1 VADVTHTVPDL
12 PVPLVHDPGTGL
24 PQGPYRSLLSRVERV
39 AFLGLMVAAVL
50 SFVVVAALDF
60 RWHRHDT
67 ATASQAW
74 VQALAV
80 QVESAVVF
88 GDSGAAQETLA
99 AAAVYPNVLEVLVT
113 GVGVD
118 GVLAAHPLPS
128 GVNSVTA
135 HLASWPRADRLWST
149 ELPVFGSVVSAGE
162 RVGTVHALIDLRPM
176 WRSVVQHALILLAT
190 VMLAVMLAGWVTRHL
205 LKKLLAPVSELAEA
219 VQSLAGRN
227 SFSARM
233 PLRAHDEIGLLTQ
246 RINQML
252 AHIEARDALLAANH
266 AQLLELG
273 QRADKA
279 NQAKSE
285 FLAHMSHEFRTPLS
299 TIQISSYLALKSGL
313 DDRQRSHV
321 DRIRQAADLL
331 QSLVN
336 DVLDFSKIEAGKVE
350 IDAVPFAWSDVLRQ
364 LDTIVGQQAR
374 DKGLQFTVGTEGP
387 MPTQLLGDPVRVA
400 QVLMNL
406 AHNAV
411 KFTTT
416 GGVDVH
422 TQVLGQTG
430 VQQWLRV
437 TVTDTGPGIS
447 GKQMGQLFQ
456 AFHQLGRGTGAAVG
470 GTGLGLVI
478 SRQLV
483 TLMGGDIGVTSEPG
497 QGSSFWFTLPLGVL
511 AVPGTPPAVPATE
524 QAQPLLG
531 LTLLLADDN
540 LPYRDGAADLLRHA
554 GAQVVLAGNGEEA
567 LAAVA
572 AQGVDAV
579 LMDVQ
584 MPVMDGLTAV
594 RHIRSQPRWADLPV
608 IAMTANARVEERD
621 RCLRAGMTDFVAKPF
636 HAPLLFRLIVS
647 LCGAARQ
654 AHAGTQPAP
663 VHAPDA
669 IQSPSGRGD
678 TQHDG

>member
-1 VADVTHTVPDL
+1 MPE
-12 PVPLVHDPGTGL
+12 
-24 PQGPYRSLLSRVERV
+24 GPYRSLLTRIERV
-39 AFLGLMVAAVL
+39 AYLGLLVAAVV
-50 SFVVVAALDF
+50 SFAVVAALDLKS
-60 RWHRHDT
+60 HRSET
-67 ATASQAW
+67 AQASQAW

-88 GDSGAAQETLA
+88 GDGIAAHETLA
-99 AAAVYPNVLEVLVT
+99 AAAIYPHVLEVLVT

-118 GVLAAHPLPS
+118 GVLASHPVQL
-128 GVNSVTA
+128 GDTGASV
-135 HLASWPRADRLWST
+135 HLATWPLTEGFWSAA
-149 ELPVFGSVVSAGE
+149 LPVSAPVVSGDE
-162 RVGTVHALIDLRPM
+162 RVGSVHALIDLRPM
-176 WRSVVQHALILLAT
+176 WRAVVQHALLLLAT
-190 VMLAVMLAGWVTRHL
+190 VMLAVWVAGWVTRHL
-205 LKKLLAPVSELAEA
+205 LKKLLAPVSELADA
-219 VQSLAGRN
+219 VQDVSAHAR
-227 SFSARM
+227 FSVRM
-233 PLRAHDEIGLLTQ
+233 PVRANDEIGLLTQ

-266 AQLLELG
+266 AQLLDLG

-279 NQAKSE
+279 NQAKSD

-313 DDRQRSHV
+313 DERQRSHV
-321 DRIRQAADLL
+321 DRIRQAGDLL

-350 IDAVPFAWSDVLRQ
+350 IDAVPFAWADVLRQ

-374 DKGLQFTVGTEGP
+374 EKGLQFTVTTEGSLP
-387 MPTQLLGDPVRVA
+387 LQLLGDPVRIA
-400 QVLMNL
+400 QVLTNL

-411 KFTTT
+411 KFTST

-422 TQVLGQTG
+422 TRALGRTD

-447 GKQMGQLFQ
+447 ASQMGQLFQ
-456 AFHQLGRGTGAAVG
+456 AFHQLDRGAGGGVG

-483 TLMGGDIGVTSEPG
+483 TLMGGDIGVTSEVG
-497 QGSSFWFTLPLGVL
+497 KGSSFWFTLPLGVL
-511 AVPGTPPAVPATE
+511 AVHATPPSAAAPE
-524 QAQPLLG
+524 QAKPLAG
-531 LTLLLADDN
+531 VTLMLVDDN

-567 LAAVA
+567 LAALA
-572 AQGVDAV
+572 TQTVDAV
-579 LMDVQ
+579 LMDIQ

-636 HAPLLFRLIVS
+636 HAPLLFRLIGS
-647 LCGAARQ
+647 LCRPSR
-654 AHAGTQPAP
+654 HAPTGQVSQPADG
-663 VHAPDA
+663 HETL
-669 IQSPSGRGD
+669 QSSPETHGGKLRP
-678 TQHDG
+678 